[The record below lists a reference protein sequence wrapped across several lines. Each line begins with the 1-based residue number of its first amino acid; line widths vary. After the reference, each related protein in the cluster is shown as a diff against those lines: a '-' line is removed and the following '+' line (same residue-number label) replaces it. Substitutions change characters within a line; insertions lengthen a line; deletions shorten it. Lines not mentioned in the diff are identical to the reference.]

1 MVRIG
6 VTGGIACG
14 KSLVGTYLEEHGV
27 AVCDADDIA
36 HEVILNGHPAYDP
49 VVELFGTEIL
59 DSTGEIDR
67 QLLGEI
73 VFADPAKLERL
84 SAEIHPLVRI
94 EWTEWLQTQ
103 VDKGQ
108 TGAAVIIPLLYE
120 VGLSEGWDAVICV
133 ASQPVVQVERL
144 IERGLAE
151 EDARRRLGVQMST
164 DEKMRRADYVIV
176 NNSTKA
182 SVREQVMR
190 TMKNIMENNH
200 AG

>member
-14 KSLVGTYLEEHGV
+14 KSLVGNYLEEHGV
-27 AVCDADDIA
+27 AVRDADDIA

-67 QLLGEI
+67 RVLGEI
-73 VFADPAKLERL
+73 VFSDPAKLARL

-94 EWTEWLQTQ
+94 EWTEWLQAQ
-103 VDKGQ
+103 ADQGQ
-108 TGAAVIIPLLYE
+108 AGAAVIIPLLYE

-133 ASQPVVQVERL
+133 ASQPVVQIERL
-144 IERGLAE
+144 IERGLIE

-176 NNSTKA
+176 NNSTRA

>member
-1 MVRIG
+1 M
-6 VTGGIACG
+6 
-14 KSLVGTYLEEHGV
+14 
-27 AVCDADDIA
+27 
-36 HEVILNGHPAYDP
+36 
-49 VVELFGTEIL
+49 
-59 DSTGEIDR
+59 
-67 QLLGEI
+67 
-73 VFADPAKLERL
+73 
-84 SAEIHPLVRI
+84 RI
-94 EWTEWLQTQ
+94 EWTEWLEAQADQ
-103 VDKGQ
+103 GQ
-108 TGAAVIIPLLYE
+108 AGAAVIIPLLYE